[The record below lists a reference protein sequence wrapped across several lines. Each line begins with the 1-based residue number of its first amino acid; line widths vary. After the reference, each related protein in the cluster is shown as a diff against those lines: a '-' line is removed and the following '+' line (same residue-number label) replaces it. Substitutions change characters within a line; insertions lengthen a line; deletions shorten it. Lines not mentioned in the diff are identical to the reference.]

1 MKRLFL
7 GLALGLA
14 LGVGALSSP
23 ARAQDRSASESGDI
37 ALEALEPQEL
47 QPGRC
52 GMFLWT
58 RAAQPVLVFAAF
70 ANPTEARARTNGRN
84 RYLRRTGFGKEM
96 VYGIFERQTFADGQI
111 TFDIDVQFDGER
123 QMRNG
128 AVVKEGVIRTR
139 DANNWTSVTPVGGM
153 VACKD

>member
-1 MKRLFL
+1 MRQLLL
-7 GLALGLA
+7 GMVLGFA
-14 LGVGALSSP
+14 FGVDTLSSV
-23 ARAQDRSASESGDI
+23 ARAQDRPASESNDL

-47 QPGRC
+47 QAGRC

-96 VYGIFERQTFADGQI
+96 VYGIFERQTFADGQL

-128 AVVKEGVIRTR
+128 AVVKEGVIRAR
-139 DANNWTSVTPVGGM
+139 DANNWMSVTPVGGM